1 MAPLVRRSWARRGK
15 TPILFQCTRSH
26 QKVSIIAAIC
36 VNPRTD
42 RIHLY
47 FRLHP
52 DENINADSVI
62 SFLRQLLRQVDGP
75 IILIWD
81 RLMAHR
87 AAKVRRFIDRR
98 AELQSFFLPPYAPEL
113 NPVENVWGYLK
124 MPGWARP
131 STERFCRICTLIC
144 SPRIPTLA
152 DDIHKKSRAK
162 QENGRDAD
170 PCRFFLSRESLR
182 VSGLSVY
189 ATITHGARLPFVK
202 IRISR

>member
-1 MAPLVRRSWARRGK
+1 MAPLVRRTWARRGK

-36 VNPRTD
+36 VTPRTD

-87 AAKVRRFIDRR
+87 AVKVRRFIDRR

-124 MPGWARP
+124 MNPLANYAASDFESLAWRTRSHA
-131 STERFCRICTLIC
+131 C
-144 SPRIPTLA
+144 SVQRKQQLLLA
-152 DDIHKKSRAK
+152 FVKHSPLFFG
-162 QENGRDAD
+162 QPLGHYL
-170 PCRFFLSRESLR
+170 CRFQ
-182 VSGLSVY
+182 
-189 ATITHGARLPFVK
+189 
-202 IRISR
+202 